1 MPNKYLFSLSVT
13 AKHPRLTAEAVC
25 AMLEWSPL
33 NAWSVGD
40 PRTTPAGTNLPGV
53 REDTMCVIRHD
64 YLEPN
69 FAEHLEEMVKA
80 LERKSAPLVEFLSTG
95 GSLSIRLGLNGRENV
110 ADALGPALL
119 ANMGILGIT
128 FLIEA
133 FPNG

>member
-1 MPNKYLFSLSVT
+1 MPNKYLFSLSAT

-25 AMLEWSPL
+25 AMLEWSPF

-40 PRTTPAGTNLPGV
+40 PRTTPAGTKLPGA
-53 REDTMCVIRHD
+53 RDDTMCVIRHEYID
-64 YLEPN
+64 RN

-80 LERKSAPLVEFLSTG
+80 LQRKSAELDEFLGTG
-95 GSLSIRLGLNGRENV
+95 GSLSIRLGLNGRENL
-110 ADALGPALL
+110 ADALSPELL
-119 ANMGILGIT
+119 ANMGTLGIT